1 MKSGKEIVSE
11 LRLDLG
17 NDFRFGES
25 AHEFV
30 NLLSVL
36 EEKHRGNRADA
47 VVHSEIFALV
57 HVDLHDVDLSG
68 ELFAHFVERGRE
80 FLAGT
85 APSGVKVNDE
95 ECKSAENSEELMRR
109 AIKLMILFE
118 FVIAESVRLAYELDG
133 KICLV
138 AW

>member
-1 MKSGKEIVSE
+1 MKSGKESVSE

-47 VVHSEIFALV
+47 VVHSEIFTLV
-57 HVDLHDVDLSG
+57 YVYLDNVDLFA
-68 ELFAHFVERGRE
+68 ELFAHFVEGGRE

-85 APSGVKVNDE
+85 APSGEEVNDE
-95 ECKSAENSEELMRR
+95 ELIFLEESG
-109 AIKLMILFE
+109 E
-118 FVIAESVRLAYELDG
+118 F
-133 KICLV
+133 
-138 AW
+138 